1 MGRTVVEVDPE
12 IKDLIPGYLARKRA
26 DVERIQSAL
35 DAGNFAAVATVAHK
49 LKGEGGGFG
58 LDELSEMSAALERA
72 AKAGDGDDAR
82 RLAGRIS
89 DYINTVEVV

>member
-1 MGRTVVEVDPE
+1 MGRMVVEVDPE

>member
-1 MGRTVVEVDPE
+1 MGRMVVEVDPE
-12 IKDLIPGYLARKRA
+12 IKDLIPGYLARKRT
-26 DVERIQSAL
+26 DIERIQSAL

-72 AKAGDGDDAR
+72 AKAGDGDGAR

>member
-1 MGRTVVEVDPE
+1 MGRMVVEVDPE

-35 DAGNFAAVATVAHK
+35 AAGNFAAVATVAHK

>member
-1 MGRTVVEVDPE
+1 MVVEVDPE

>member
-1 MGRTVVEVDPE
+1 MGRMVVEVDPE
-12 IKDLIPGYLARKRA
+12 IKDLIPAYLARKRA

-72 AKAGDGDDAR
+72 AKAGDGVGAR
-82 RLAGRIS
+82 RLAARIS

>member
-1 MGRTVVEVDPE
+1 MVVEVDPE

-35 DAGNFAAVATVAHK
+35 AAGNFAAVATVAHK

>member
-1 MGRTVVEVDPE
+1 MERMVVEVDPE

-35 DAGNFAAVATVAHK
+35 AAGNFAAVATVAHK